1 MSKMFPLIVSVVLAL
16 VGVVGDS
23 LIRRAGA
30 GTRYMDVKWFMIGSV
45 VYISTI
51 FGWFFVM
58 KYLKFSTIG
67 VFYGI
72 STILFLVIAG
82 MLFFHERPNPVEI
95 VGIGLAVISIVLLGR
110 YA

>member
-1 MSKMFPLIVSVVLAL
+1 MTKIIPLIISVGLAL
-16 VGVVGDS
+16 IGVVGDS

-30 GTRYMDVKWFMIGSV
+30 GPKFVDLRWFTIGSV

-67 VFYGI
+67 VFYGV
-72 STILFLVIAG
+72 SSLLFLVIAG
-82 MLFFHERPNPVEI
+82 IIFFHERPNPIEI
-95 VGIGLAVISIVLLGR
+95 IGIGLAIISMVLLGR